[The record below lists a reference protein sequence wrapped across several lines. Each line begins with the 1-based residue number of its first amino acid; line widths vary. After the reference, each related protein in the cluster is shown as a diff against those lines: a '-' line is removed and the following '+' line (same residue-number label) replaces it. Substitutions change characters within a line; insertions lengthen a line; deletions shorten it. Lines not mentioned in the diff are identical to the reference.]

1 MVVTAKL
8 GVDGVK
14 KVLHVIDSLHLGGAQ
29 EVVLNLATCGDQKRF
44 SHEVATMHGRG
55 VYWERMAALG
65 IPLHSLSPHKF
76 IPWYA
81 VSLPSLL
88 LRERFDI
95 LHCHLVAS
103 NIIAKPIGRL
113 CRVPVILNH
122 DHTNDDYRANDRV
135 RLALDSRS
143 NRLASHIIAV
153 SDSCRRFL
161 IGREGVP
168 SENITLIQNAI
179 DLRRFSAT
187 CGARAGARK
196 LLGLP
201 ENGPVVAGV
210 GRLNPQKNFSLFI
223 QVAAK
228 VLKRQPGAVFLLA
241 GEGPEDALLRKLAR
255 ESGLEERLHFCG
267 YVPDARLVYLA
278 ADALLMPSLFEG
290 LPMTLLEAMAMRVP
304 VVASALD
311 GIAEVVDDGRDGFL
325 VPSGDAKLF
334 CERVCQ
340 LIETPS
346 LAGDMGAAASKKI
359 ARRFSAGRMCRE
371 VEQIYDRFLK

>member
-1 MVVTAKL
+1 M
-8 GVDGVK
+8 K

-29 EVVLNLATCGDQKRF
+29 EVVLNLATCGDRERF

-65 IPLHSLSPHKF
+65 IPLHSLSPHKLF
-76 IPWYA
+76 PWYA
-81 VSLPSLL
+81 ASLPALL
-88 LRERFDI
+88 LRGNFDI

-135 RLALDSRS
+135 RLALDTLS
-143 NRLASHIIAV
+143 NRLASHVIAV
-153 SDSCRRFL
+153 SDSCRGFL
-161 IGREGVP
+161 IRREGVP
-168 SENITLIQNAI
+168 PENITLIQNAI

-187 CGARAGARK
+187 CGTRAEAGKA
-196 LLGLP
+196 LGLP
-201 ENGPVVAGV
+201 DNVPVVAAV
-210 GRLNPQKNFSLFI
+210 GRLNPQKRFSLFI
-223 QVAAK
+223 RVAAE
-228 VLKRQPGAVFLLA
+228 VLKRHPGAVFLLA
-241 GEGPEDALLRKLAR
+241 GEGPEEGMLRKLAR

-267 YVPDARLVYLA
+267 YVPDARQVYLA
-278 ADALLMPSLFEG
+278 ADVLLMPSLFEG

-325 VPSGDAKLF
+325 VPSGDAKIF

-340 LIETPS
+340 LIENPS
-346 LAGDMGAAASKKI
+346 LARDMGAAASEKI
-359 ARRFSAGRMCRE
+359 SRRFSAGRMCRE